1 METYRRTVYG
11 AALQT
16 AQVLGL
22 PVVIHPNTTLNEKLS
37 INPTATLGTHEV
49 PTMKYISI
57 GIGGHRGNTGPDG
70 MTTIETLQHSAAD
83 ASSYRMLPYVMR
95 PASADLNDAER
106 VRYALRRIEKH
117 NGIEYAVYYLRR
129 IDLTDVT
136 IALKKKVVSNG
147 KETVSDFVPGIEVLD
162 PKVPETSPG
171 SNQIDGTYLYAT
183 AQVNID
189 FDSFDA
195 QEIINSAK
203 ILYNDEKYAFI
214 SEFGFVTGVDRV
226 MSTPGGST
234 GNSFN
239 MNEVVAAQIFCHV
252 SALQP
257 IYNQKNGFEAL
268 YEVGI
273 SEPLMVLT
281 GP

>member
-22 PVVIHPNTTLNEKLS
+22 PVVIHPNTTLNEKLQ
-37 INPTATLGTHEV
+37 INHEATLGPHEV
-49 PTMKYISI
+49 PTMRYISI
-57 GIGGHRGNTGPDG
+57 GIGGHRGNTGADG
-70 MTTIETLQHSAAD
+70 IPLVETLQHSAKD

-95 PASADLNDAER
+95 PLSSDLTADEME
-106 VRYALRRIEKH
+106 RYALRKLETH
-117 NGIEYAVYYLRR
+117 NGIQYAVYYLRR
-129 IDLTDVT
+129 IDLTNVT
-136 IALKKKVVSNG
+136 IALKQKVVSNG
-147 KETVSDFVPGIEVLD
+147 KETISEFVPTVDVLN
-162 PKVPETSPG
+162 PVPPVTTAG
-171 SNQIDGTYLYAT
+171 ANIVDGTYIYAT
-183 AQVNID
+183 AQINID

-195 QEIINSAK
+195 QEILNSAK
-203 ILYNDEKYAFI
+203 ILYGDEKYAFI
-214 SEFGFVTGVDRV
+214 SEFGFVTGVDR
-226 MSTPGGST
+226 MMASPTDSGS
-234 GNSFN
+234 FP
-239 MNEVVAAQIFCHV
+239 MKEVVAAQIFCHV

-257 IYNQKNGFEAL
+257 IYNQKNGFEAM

>member
-37 INPTATLGTHEV
+37 INPTASLGAHEV

-57 GIGGHRGNTGPDG
+57 GIGGHRGTTGPDG
-70 MTTIETLQHSAAD
+70 MALIETLQHSAAD

-95 PASADLNDAER
+95 TASTDLTDAER
-106 VRYALRRIEKH
+106 ARYALRRLETH

-136 IALKKKVVSNG
+136 IALKKKIVSNG
-147 KETVSDFVPGIEVLD
+147 RETIRDFVPGVDVLD
-162 PKVPETSPG
+162 PVPPITTPG
-171 SNQIDGTYLYAT
+171 SNQTDGTYLYAT

-203 ILYNDEKYAFI
+203 ILYNNEKYAFI
-214 SEFGFVTGVDRV
+214 SEFGFVTGVDRT
-226 MSTPGGST
+226 MPTPVSGGGS
-234 GNSFN
+234 FQ

>member
-22 PVVIHPNTTLNEKLS
+22 PITIHPNTTLNEKLQ
-37 INPTATLGTHEV
+37 INPTATLNTHEI
-49 PTMKYISI
+49 PTMKYLSI
-57 GIGGHRGNTGPDG
+57 GIGGHRGTTGADG
-70 MTTIETLQHSAAD
+70 MALIETLQHSAAD

-95 PASADLNDAER
+95 PLSSDLNSTEID
-106 VRYALRRIEKH
+106 RYALRRMETH
-117 NGIEYAVYYLRR
+117 NGIDYAVYYLRR
-129 IDLTDVT
+129 IDLSDVV
-136 IALKKKVVSNG
+136 ISLKKKVVSNG
-147 KETVSDFVPGIEVLD
+147 KETVSEFVPGLEVLD
-162 PKVPETSPG
+162 PIPPVTTPG
-171 SNQIDGTYLYAT
+171 ANVVDGTYLYAT
-183 AQVNID
+183 AQVKID

-195 QEIINSAK
+195 QEILNSAK
-203 ILYNDEKYAFI
+203 ILYGDEKYAFI
-214 SEFGFVTGVDRV
+214 SEFGFVTGVDR
-226 MSTPGGST
+226 MLPSQTSDGT
-234 GNSFN
+234 FT
-239 MNEVVAAQIFCHV
+239 MREVVAAQIFCHV

-257 IYNQKNGFEAL
+257 IYNQKNGFEAM